1 MGVIRLSKMGSEKET
16 IFTLYMAKHLDILE
30 KGLNLNLSEVV
41 LEQSFDITSKE
52 DVQKKKVLMLDM
64 YGIEQE
70 LKVEVIIE
78 NVLTKSDDSHQRR
91 LLKIIERLEKGII
104 IYQALGFRPKDVKQL
119 KNAIKGKDIN
129 LYFVQ
134 INEDMIPL
142 INKLNS
148 EMHKLRIYENLNVLK
163 TVVKPI
169 SLLKDISVIKPIQG
183 NVTLMK
189 EEVERDFSKPHV
201 EANNYLLDQ
210 LQTNIPYFFPFQRR
224 KNLENRYL
232 SFGFGKSGVN
242 LLISIEDMRHR
253 AYVKLT
259 FREFSPEIYY
269 KIKNREEQARQLIGQ
284 ELQFWDNKHTIEFRF
299 KPYRDVRDTVDRLV
313 DIAEKFILTFS
324 NQVLYGE
331 DRFGMQEDLQYS
343 LN

>member
-1 MGVIRLSKMGSEKET
+1 MGSEKET

-30 KGLNLNLSEVV
+30 KELNLNLSEVV
-41 LEQSFDITSKE
+41 LEQSFDITSRD

-78 NVLTKSDDSHQRR
+78 NVLTKSDGSHQRR

-104 IYQALGFRPKDVKQL
+104 IYQALGFRPKDVERL
-119 KNAIKGKDIN
+119 KNAVEGKDIN

-134 INEDMIPL
+134 INKELLPL
-142 INKLNS
+142 INKLNT
-148 EMHKLRIYENLNVLK
+148 ETHKLRIYENLNVLN
-163 TVVKPI
+163 TVAKPI
-169 SLLKDISVIKPIQG
+169 TQLKDISVVKPIQG
-183 NVTLMK
+183 DVSLLR
-189 EEVERDFSKPHV
+189 VEIESDLSKPHV
-201 EANNYLLDQ
+201 KANNYLLDQ

-232 SFGFGKSGVN
+232 SFGFGKSGVS

-259 FREFSPEIYY
+259 FREFSPQIYY
-269 KIKNREEQARQLIGQ
+269 KIKDREEKARELIGQ
-284 ELQFWDNKHTIEFRF
+284 ELQFWDNKHTIEFQF
-299 KPYRDVRDTVDRLV
+299 KPYRDVRDTVNRLV
-313 DIAEKFILTFS
+313 EVAEKFILLFS
-324 NQVLYGE
+324 NDVLYGE
-331 DRFGMQEDLQYS
+331 DRQDMMQELQYS
-343 LN
+343 L

>member
-1 MGVIRLSKMGSEKET
+1 MSKNGSIKED
-16 IFTLYMAKHLDILE
+16 IFTVFLK
-30 KGLNLNLSEVV
+30 LNLSIMERELSLHLSEVV
-41 LEQSFDITSKE
+41 LEQSFDVTEENDS
-52 DVQKKKVLMLDM
+52 QNKKVLMLDM
-64 YGIEQE
+64 YGIEQNSN
-70 LKVEVIIE
+70 VEVIVE
-78 NVLTKSDDSHQRR
+78 NVLTKSNNDHQRR
-91 LLKIIERLEKGII
+91 LLKIIDRLERGII
-104 IYQALGFRPKDVKQL
+104 VYQALGFRERDVQQL
-119 KNAIKGKDIN
+119 RNAVEGKEIN

-134 INEDMIPL
+134 INKDIIPL

-148 EMHKLRIYENLNVLK
+148 KTHKLRIYENLNVLN

-183 NVTLMK
+183 NVALMR

-224 KNLENRYL
+224 KNLENRYI

-259 FREFSPEIYY
+259 FREFSPQIYY
-269 KIKNREEQARQLIGQ
+269 KIKEREEKARELIGKKL
-284 ELQFWDNKHTIEFRF
+284 EFLDDKHTIAYRF
-299 KPYRDVRDTVDRLV
+299 KPCEDVRDTVEKLV
-313 DIAEKFILTFS
+313 EVAEKFILTFS
-324 NQVLYGE
+324 NQVLYGQY
-331 DRFGMQEDLQYS
+331 RLGMPEELEYS
-343 LN
+343 LS

>member
-1 MGVIRLSKMGSEKET
+1 MIRLSKMGSEKET

-30 KGLNLNLSEVV
+30 KELNLNLSKVV

-91 LLKIIERLEKGII
+91 LLKIIERLEKGIVV
-104 IYQALGFRPKDVKQL
+104 YQTLGFREKDVQQL
-119 KNAIKGKDIN
+119 KNAVEGKDIN

-134 INEDMIPL
+134 INKELIPL
-142 INKLNS
+142 INKLNTKT
-148 EMHKLRIYENLNVLK
+148 HKLRVYENLNVLK
-163 TVVKPI
+163 TVANPI
-169 SLLKDISVIKPIQG
+169 THLKDISVIKPIQG
-183 NVTLMK
+183 DMSLLRV
-189 EEVERDFSKPHV
+189 EVERDHTKPHV

-224 KNLENRYL
+224 KKLENRYI
-232 SFGFGKSGVN
+232 SFGFGKSGVS
-242 LLISIEDMRHR
+242 LILSVKDMRHR

-259 FREFSPEIYY
+259 FREFSPPIYY
-269 KIKNREEQARQLIGQ
+269 KIKEREEKARELIGE
-284 ELQFWDNKHTIEFRF
+284 ELEFLDDKHMILFRF
-299 KPYRDVRDTVDRLV
+299 KPYQNVRDTVKRLV
-313 DIAEKFILTFS
+313 QIAELFILTFS
-324 NQVLYGE
+324 DAVLYGE
-331 DRFGMQEDLQYS
+331 EKKPDIWEGELEYS
-343 LN
+343 L

>member
-1 MGVIRLSKMGSEKET
+1 MSKMGSEKET

-30 KGLNLNLSEVV
+30 KELNLNLSEVV
-41 LEQSFDITSKE
+41 LEQSFDITSRD

-78 NVLTKSDDSHQRR
+78 NVLTKSDGSHQRR

-104 IYQALGFRPKDVKQL
+104 IYQALGFRPKDVERL
-119 KNAIKGKDIN
+119 KNAVEGKDIN

-134 INEDMIPL
+134 INKELLPL
-142 INKLNS
+142 INKLNT
-148 EMHKLRIYENLNVLK
+148 ETHKLRIYENLNVLN
-163 TVVKPI
+163 TVAKPI
-169 SLLKDISVIKPIQG
+169 TQLKDISVVKPIQG
-183 NVTLMK
+183 DVSLLR
-189 EEVERDFSKPHV
+189 VEIESDLSKPHV
-201 EANNYLLDQ
+201 KANNYLLDQ

-232 SFGFGKSGVN
+232 SFGFGKSGVS

-259 FREFSPEIYY
+259 FREFSPQIYY
-269 KIKNREEQARQLIGQ
+269 KIKDREEKARELIGQ
-284 ELQFWDNKHTIEFRF
+284 ELQFWDNKHTIEFQF
-299 KPYRDVRDTVDRLV
+299 KPYRDVRDTVNRLV
-313 DIAEKFILTFS
+313 EVAEKFILLFS
-324 NQVLYGE
+324 NDVLYGE
-331 DRFGMQEDLQYS
+331 DRQDMMQELQYS
-343 LN
+343 L